1 MKQVKILGSNF
12 NQLNQSNF
20 VGGGGGAKSILQA
33 KYTAPNFL
41 AGKQI

>member
-20 VGGGGGAKSILQA
+20 VGRGGAKSILQTT
-33 KYTAPNFL
+33 YTAPNFL